1 MRDNGP
7 VTQQEVPIT
16 DGDMLVS
23 RTDDKGRITF
33 VNQTF
38 VATSGFS
45 EAELLGA
52 PHNLVRH
59 PDMPQAAF
67 ADLWATVRAGQ
78 PWEGVVKNRAKSGDH
93 YWVRANVTP
102 VQEDGRVTG
111 YVSIRTK
118 PSRADVAAA
127 ERLYARLRRSG
138 HGLRLVGGQVLRRG
152 TLHAALRWLGT
163 LDARLAGLALMPIAG
178 LGAVAAGAPVAAATA
193 FAVPGALVQAGLLAR
208 RIRGILRQQRQ
219 DIDALIQ
226 GDHLHLI
233 DLPVLR
239 DFQPAAA
246 RLRAL
251 RAILAYQARERAELE
266 TRSRE
271 ASRRA
276 LLETCQLIESDLE
289 ATWRDINRTSAEVES
304 AVTGLLGNIQE
315 VRQDTVMVAAA
326 AAQAS
331 GTATTVAAAA
341 EQQGAAGTEIASQA
355 ARSSD
360 IARRAV
366 EDARNAARAL
376 QRMETATAEVGQVL
390 ALIHDIASQTN
401 LLALNATIEAAR
413 AGEAGRGFAIVA
425 GEVKTLSAQTA
436 RATDQIARQVADI
449 SGAVDGSVQAL
460 DAVIRTIERI
470 DQAATATAAAVEEQA
485 AANAEIGRGAAQS
498 ADVANQVSGSVDH
511 IRGQAETVCLA
522 AGTVSRQV
530 AATNQAV
537 GEMKT
542 RLLMVL
548 RQSMAGDRREFD
560 RIPCDL
566 PAALTL
572 EGRRLTVRITDLS
585 LGGAVALPDG
595 REPDGTEMAT
605 VSDRATVTLHL
616 DGVGDLACD
625 LAGRSPAGLHVRFL
639 DLDGATRERLAAV
652 YHTLI
657 AADET
662 LITAAQGVAAG
673 MARALAEAL
682 RDGRISQGALFDQG
696 LEPIPGTVPEQ
707 FTAPYTALAD
717 AVFPPL
723 QDPVLDLDRR
733 IVFCVA
739 TAANGYVP
747 THNTG
752 QGAQDG
758 ARGRRRYMDRTA
770 LAAARNNRPF
780 LIQAYHRDEGD
791 GRTRRMKEIDCPIV
805 VNHRLWGNVRLGF
818 EF

>member
-1 MRDNGP
+1 MRNNGP
-7 VTQQEVPIT
+7 VTQQEVPIR

-59 PDMPQAAF
+59 PDMPKAAF
-67 ADLWATVRAGQ
+67 ADLWATVQAGQ
-78 PWEGVVKNRAKSGDH
+78 PWEGVVKNRAKSGAH

-102 VQEDGRVTG
+102 VQEGGRITG

-127 ERLYARLRRSG
+127 ERLYATLRQGGR
-138 HGLRLVGGQVLRRG
+138 GLRLLGGQVLRRG
-152 TLHAALRWLGT
+152 PVHAALRWLGT

-178 LGAVAAGAPVAAATA
+178 LGIVAAGAPIMAAVA
-193 FAVPGALVQAGLLAR
+193 FAVPGALVQAWLLAR
-208 RIRGILRQQRQ
+208 RIRGILQRQRQ

-226 GDHLHLI
+226 GDHLRVI
-233 DLPVLR
+233 DLPPLR

-289 ATWRDINRTSAEVES
+289 ATWRDINRTSAEVVS

-315 VRQDTVMVAAA
+315 VRQDTVVVATA

-376 QRMETATAEVGQVL
+376 QRMETAAAEVGQVL
-390 ALIHDIASQTN
+390 ALIHDIASQTT

-413 AGEAGRGFAIVA
+413 AGEAGKGFSVVA
-425 GEVKTLSAQTA
+425 GEVKSLSAQTA
-436 RATDQIARQVADI
+436 RATDQIARQVTDI
-449 SGAVDGSVQAL
+449 AGAMDGSVQAL
-460 DAVIRTIERI
+460 DAVIRTIELI

-548 RQSMAGDRREFD
+548 RQSVAGDRRAFD

-566 PAALTL
+566 PATLTL
-572 EGRRLTVRITDLS
+572 DGRRLAARVTDLS

-595 REPDGTEMAT
+595 EERAAASDGTA
-605 VSDRATVTLHL
+605 VTLHL

-639 DLDGATRERLAAV
+639 DLDGAIRGRLAAV
-652 YHTLI
+652 YHAMI
-657 AADET
+657 AADEV
-662 LITAAQGVAAG
+662 LITAAQEVAAG
-673 MARALAEAL
+673 MARALAQAL
-682 RDGRISQGALFDQG
+682 RDGRIDQDALFDQG

-707 FTAPYTALAD
+707 FTAPYAALAD

-739 TAANGYVP
+739 TATNGYVP

-752 QGAQDG
+752 PGAYDG

-770 LAAARNNRPF
+770 LAAARNSRPF

-791 GRTRRMKEIDCPIV
+791 GRIRRMKEIDCPIV
-805 VNHRLWGNVRLGF
+805 VDRRLWGNVRLGF